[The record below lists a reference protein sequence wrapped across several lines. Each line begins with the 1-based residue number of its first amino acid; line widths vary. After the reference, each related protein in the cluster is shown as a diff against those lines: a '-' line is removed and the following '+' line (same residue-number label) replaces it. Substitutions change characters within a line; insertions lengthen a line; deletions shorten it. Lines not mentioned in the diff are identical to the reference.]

1 MKRSF
6 LALWGRRLRYGVY
19 ALLALVGLLALAW
32 VVFYEFF
39 FRPAIFRAMLE
50 EMTDVRLERIALE
63 EARRRAPF
71 PICLPTWLPEG
82 LEEPEIAFHSE
93 WGAPWVADVTLTY
106 RQQGQSV
113 LEIFQGSRPWRWK
126 TRSDPH
132 QDLTYVVFR
141 LLEWQTGFDKAEYLK
156 KEAYGVFQQYIE
168 RGDRQYRIFEL
179 VSPPEYRA
187 YWVDWWSAQ
196 PLSSPPGEQSKYGVY
211 YRISSRFSLSETLRV
226 GDELK
231 ECLPPL
237 LTPIP
242 GNR

>member
-93 WGAPWVADVTLTY
+93 WGAPLGGGCHPDLPAAGAVGFRDFSGVS
-106 RQQGQSV
+106 SV
-113 LEIFQGSRPWRWK
+113 EVEDTI
-126 TRSDPH
+126 
-132 QDLTYVVFR
+132 
-141 LLEWQTGFDKAEYLK
+141 
-156 KEAYGVFQQYIE
+156 
-168 RGDRQYRIFEL
+168 
-179 VSPPEYRA
+179 
-187 YWVDWWSAQ
+187 
-196 PLSSPPGEQSKYGVY
+196 
-211 YRISSRFSLSETLRV
+211 
-226 GDELK
+226 
-231 ECLPPL
+231 
-237 LTPIP
+237 
-242 GNR
+242 